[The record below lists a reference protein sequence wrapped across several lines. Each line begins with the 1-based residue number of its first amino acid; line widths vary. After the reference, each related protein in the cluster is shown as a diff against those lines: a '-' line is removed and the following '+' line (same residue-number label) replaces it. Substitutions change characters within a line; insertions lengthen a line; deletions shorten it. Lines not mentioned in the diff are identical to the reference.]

1 MTAQHSQYLESKVL
15 TAAPHRLHLMLI
27 EGAIRFGRQAE
38 GLLHRGETAAAAAP
52 LLRVVDIVGEMLAAV
67 RGRNTDINKKLVDLY
82 WYLFRRASEAK
93 LNSDGNKLA
102 EALRLLEFERQTW
115 LAVCERFAAPSAAT
129 SFAPKIR
136 RRPRRAF
143 LLKHSCKSPYGTSIS
158 AHTVV
163 AINIMLH
170 PTMLMAAWKTAVCR
184 NALKWLSRAK

>member
-38 GLLHRGETAAAAAP
+38 GLLDRGETAAASAP

-93 LNSDGNKLA
+93 LTSDSDKLA

-115 LAVCERFAAPSAAT
+115 LAVCERFAATSAAT
-129 SFAPKIR
+129 SSAPEN
-136 RRPRRAF
+136 PSAA
-143 LLKHSCKSPYGTSIS
+143 SPG
-158 AHTVV
+158 
-163 AINIMLH
+163 
-170 PTMLMAAWKTAVCR
+170 
-184 NALKWLSRAK
+184 LSLQA